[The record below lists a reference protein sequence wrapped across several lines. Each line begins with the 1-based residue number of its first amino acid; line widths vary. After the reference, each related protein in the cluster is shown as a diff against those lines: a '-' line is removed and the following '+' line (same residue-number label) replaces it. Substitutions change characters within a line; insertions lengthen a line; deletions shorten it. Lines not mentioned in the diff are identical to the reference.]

1 MPKSLILLLWAI
13 DLVFVIAAIWNLQLE
28 GEIATPIGL
37 AYVALLLWSID

>member
-13 DLVFVIAAIWNLQLE
+13 GLVFVIAAIWNLQLE

-37 AYVALLLWSID
+37 AYIG